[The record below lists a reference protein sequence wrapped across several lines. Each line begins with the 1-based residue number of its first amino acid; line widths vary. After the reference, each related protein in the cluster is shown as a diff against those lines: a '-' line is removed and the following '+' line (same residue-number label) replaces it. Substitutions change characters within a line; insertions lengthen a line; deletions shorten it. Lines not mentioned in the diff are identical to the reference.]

1 MRKNLCFILNEL
13 INNVNELIRLGKG
26 DLGRL
31 EHIKETI
38 ENSKKLYNSDLNYI
52 NDLVKEHLSSENELT
67 VTNEKNIQVPTT
79 NSTGNSFCDNC
90 GSALA
95 HDSVFCNKCRENV
108 QKSTQ
113 SKKSASNYSHSI
125 PDSITIKIPRFD
137 MALAGVVLIIVSVIV
152 VNVIPINNLGF
163 SMASIKALCDSPLG
177 AIGKAFSEDAVTTC
191 SEINGI
197 IDIFWILGF
206 IGLILI
212 LVGISTKKNMTITTD
227 KPHSRYLT
235 PEDDISYK
243 REDENFKDL

>member
-1 MRKNLCFILNEL
+1 MDEL
-13 INNVNELIRLGKG
+13 INDVNELIGLGKG
-26 DLGRL
+26 DPGRL

-67 VTNEKNIQVPTT
+67 VTNEKNIQEPPT
-79 NSTGNSFCDNC
+79 NSNGNSFCDNC
-90 GSALA
+90 GSTLA

-113 SKKSASNYSHSI
+113 SKKSTSNYSHSI

-137 MALAGVVLIIVSVIV
+137 MAFAGVVLIIMSIIV
-152 VNVIPINNLGF
+152 VNAIPINNLGF
-163 SMASIKALCDSPLG
+163 SMASVKALCDSPLG
-177 AIGKAFSEDAVTTC
+177 EVGKAFSEDAITTC

-197 IDIFWILGF
+197 IDIFWISGF

-227 KPHSRYLT
+227 KLKTKYLS
-235 PEDDISYK
+235 PDDDITFNK
-243 REDENFKDL
+243 EEDENFKDL